1 MIIREPTGVILHPIS
16 NESKVQF
23 EAFNQLRVQRL
34 DGVLDLTRFKCSLSS
49 KYTSCEGPLRST
61 ECSTSNDQGTHLISK
76 YHHARAQRL
85 DGVLDLKMTEVLAK
99 DRSPIMRRNI
109 VLDGAL
115 GFE

>member
-1 MIIREPTGVILHPIS
+1 M
-16 NESKVQF
+16 
-23 EAFNQLRVQRL
+23 RVQRL
-34 DGVLDLTRFKCSLSS
+34 DVLLDLTRFKCSLSS

-61 ECSTSNDQGTHLISK
+61 ECSISNDQGTHLISK
-76 YHHARAQRL
+76 YHHARAERL
-85 DGVLDLKMTEVLAK
+85 HGVLDLKMTEVLSK